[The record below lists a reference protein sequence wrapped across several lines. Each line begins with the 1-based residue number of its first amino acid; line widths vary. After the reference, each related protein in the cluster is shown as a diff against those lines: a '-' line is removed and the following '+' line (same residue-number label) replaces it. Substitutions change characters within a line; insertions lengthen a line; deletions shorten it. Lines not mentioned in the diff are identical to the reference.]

1 MSSESHEIAHDQ
13 ATHPGTKTYWGIF
26 WILFVLTAIEIA
38 LYYLEVGEY
47 VARGIAMP
55 SLIIL
60 STIKFVLVVQ
70 WYMHL
75 KFDSKAFTGMFL
87 FPLMLGALVIGSLFL
102 LYHVL
107 PHSYIPT
114 MLGR

>member
-1 MSSESHEIAHDQ
+1 MTSEAREILHDQ
-13 ATHPGTKTYWGIF
+13 HTHPGPRKYWLIF
-26 WILFVLTAIEIA
+26 WILFVLTAVEIS
-38 LYYLEVGEY
+38 LYYLEVY
-47 VARGIAMP
+47 HVVARGFAVP

-60 STIKFVLVVQ
+60 STIKFMLVVQ

-75 KFDSKAFTGMFL
+75 KFDSPTFTGMFI
-87 FPLMLGALVIGSLFL
+87 FPLALGGLVIGALFL

-107 PHSYIPT
+107 PHAYIPE

>member
-1 MSSESHEIAHDQ
+1 MSSESHEVAHDQ
-13 ATHPGTKTYWGIF
+13 ATHPGTRAYWGIF
-26 WILFVLTAIEIA
+26 VILFVLTAVEVA
-38 LYYLEVGEY
+38 LYFAEERHW
-47 VARGIAMP
+47 VARGFAMP

-75 KFDSKAFTGMFL
+75 KFDHKAFTGMFI
-87 FPLMLGALVIGSLFL
+87 FPLMLGGLVIGSLFL

-107 PHSYIPT
+107 PHAYIPT
-114 MLGR
+114 LLGR